1 MAGPSLAVSE
11 TKMAEQEQVIN
22 PQRLRRLLRQ
32 LIDIYSPSGKEEDVL
47 AYLHSYLQKNGLSA
61 RRQSVDDSRYNLI
74 VIPADTD
81 ARVALI
87 GHLDTVVAY
96 DLENYGYVERDN
108 QIFGLG
114 AADMKSGCAAMIEA
128 YLSLWEAGHQQPPV
142 ALVMVVGE
150 EEKGDGAER
159 LLEEYHFPWAIM
171 AEPTDLCPCLSC
183 YGYMEVQLSATGKRV
198 HASLASRDQNPIET
212 MLGLLLHISHYMVN
226 DRPEGI
232 YNIRNLLSTQA
243 GFAVPDWCE
252 AWLDVHLPPHAPLGD
267 ISLELEEIVDRVQ
280 KESPQV
286 DTNIRLATIEAGYE
300 LPERGSVVEALQA
313 TYSRNSLA
321 WEPQPFPSHS
331 DANQLWASGVKPI
344 LLGPGQL
351 EKAHAPEESISFQ
364 QVVDAA
370 GLYRDLIFSLP
381 RYV

>member
-1 MAGPSLAVSE
+1 M
-11 TKMAEQEQVIN
+11 IN

-47 AYLHSYLQKNGLSA
+47 AYLHSYLQKNGMSA
-61 RRQSVDDSRYNLI
+61 IRQSVDDSRYNLI
-74 VIPADTD
+74 VTPPDTD

-96 DLENYGYVERDN
+96 DLENYNYQEQDDLV
-108 QIFGLG
+108 FGLG

-128 YLSLWEAGHQQPPV
+128 YLSLWETGHQQLPV

-150 EEKGDGAER
+150 EEEGDGAER
-159 LLEEYHFPWAIM
+159 LMEEYHFPWAII
-171 AEPTDLCPCLSC
+171 AEPTDLYPCLSC
-183 YGYMEVQLSATGKRV
+183 YGYMEVQLSAKGKRV
-198 HASLASRDQNPIET
+198 HASLASRDQNPIEN
-212 MLGLLLHISHYMVN
+212 MLGLLLRISHYMVK

-252 AWLDVHLPPHAPLGD
+252 AWLDVHVPPHAPIGD
-267 ISLELEEIVDRVQ
+267 ISLELEEIVDRAQ
-280 KESPQV
+280 QENPEV

-313 TYSRNSLA
+313 TYSRHSLA
-321 WEPQPFPSHS
+321 WQPKPFPSHS

-351 EKAHAPEESISFQ
+351 DKAHAPEESISFQ

-370 GLYRDLIFSLP
+370 ELYRDLILSLP
-381 RYV
+381 RYA

>member
-1 MAGPSLAVSE
+1 MDGPSPAVSD
-11 TKMAEQEQVIN
+11 TKMAEQNQAIN

-61 RRQSVDDSRYNLI
+61 KRQSVDDSRYNLI

-81 ARVALI
+81 ASVALI

-96 DLENYGYVERDN
+96 DLENYGYKEQDDLVS
-108 QIFGLG
+108 GLG
-114 AADMKSGCAAMIEA
+114 TADMKSGCAAMIEA
-128 YLSLWEAGHQQPPV
+128 YVSLWEAGHQHLPV

-150 EEKGDGAER
+150 EEEGDGAKR
-159 LLEEYHFPWAIM
+159 LLEEYHFPWAII
-171 AEPTDLCPCLSC
+171 AEPTDLNPCLSC
-183 YGYMEVQLSATGKRV
+183 YGYMEVQLSVKGKRV

-252 AWLDVHLPPHAPLGD
+252 AWLDVHLPPHAPIGD

-286 DTNIRLATIEAGYE
+286 ITNIRLATIEAGYE

-313 TYSRNSLA
+313 TYSRHSLA
-321 WEPQPFPSHS
+321 WEPHPFPSHS

-351 EKAHAPEESISFQ
+351 DKAHAPEESISFQ

-370 GLYRDLIFSLP
+370 ELYRDLIISLL
-381 RYV
+381 

>member
-1 MAGPSLAVSE
+1 MDGPSPAVSE
-11 TKMAEQEQVIN
+11 AEMAEQNHVID

-47 AYLHSYLQKNGLSA
+47 AYLHGYLKKNGLSA
-61 RRQSVDDSRYNLI
+61 LRQSVDDSRYNLI
-74 VIPADTD
+74 VIPPDTA
-81 ARVALI
+81 ARVAFI

-96 DLENYGYVERDN
+96 DLENYGYEEQDDLV
-108 QIFGLG
+108 FGLG

-128 YLSLWEAGHQQPPV
+128 YLTLWEAGHQQLPV
-142 ALVMVVGE
+142 TLAMVVGE
-150 EEKGDGAER
+150 EEEGDGAAR
-159 LLEEYHFPWAIM
+159 LMEEYHFPWAII

-198 HASLASRDQNPIET
+198 HASLANRDQNPIET
-212 MLGLLLHISHYMVN
+212 MLGLLLHISHYMVS

-252 AWLDVHLPPHAPLGD
+252 AWLDVHVPPHAPIGD

-280 KESPQV
+280 KENPQV
-286 DTNIRLATIEAGYE
+286 DTSIRLATIEAGYE
-300 LPERGSVVEALQA
+300 LPERGSVVEALRA
-313 TYSRNSLA
+313 TYSHHSLA

-370 GLYRDLIFSLP
+370 KLYRGLILSLIS
-381 RYV
+381 

>member
-1 MAGPSLAVSE
+1 MDGPSPAVSE
-11 TKMAEQEQVIN
+11 AKMAEQKQAIN

-61 RRQSVDDSRYNLI
+61 KRQSVDDSRYNLI

-81 ARVALI
+81 ASVALI

-96 DLENYGYVERDN
+96 DLENYGYKEQDDLVS
-108 QIFGLG
+108 GLG
-114 AADMKSGCAAMIEA
+114 TADMKSGCAAMIEA
-128 YLSLWEAGHQQPPV
+128 YVSLWEAGHQHLPV

-150 EEKGDGAER
+150 EEEGDGAKR
-159 LLEEYHFPWAIM
+159 LLEEYHFPWAII
-171 AEPTDLCPCLSC
+171 AEPTDLNPCLSC
-183 YGYMEVQLSATGKRV
+183 YGYMEVQLSVKGKRV

-252 AWLDVHLPPHAPLGD
+252 AWLDVHLPPHAPIGD

-286 DTNIRLATIEAGYE
+286 ITNIRLATIEAGYE

-313 TYSRNSLA
+313 TYSRHSLA
-321 WEPQPFPSHS
+321 WEPHPFPSHS

-351 EKAHAPEESISFQ
+351 DKAHAPEESISFQ

-370 GLYRDLIFSLP
+370 ELYRDLIISLL
-381 RYV
+381 

>member
-1 MAGPSLAVSE
+1 MDGHSPAVSE
-11 TKMAEQEQVIN
+11 AKMAKQNQAIN

-61 RRQSVDDSRYNLI
+61 KRQSVDDSRYNLI

-81 ARVALI
+81 ASVALI

-96 DLENYGYVERDN
+96 DLENYGYKEQGDLVS
-108 QIFGLG
+108 GLG
-114 AADMKSGCAAMIEA
+114 TADMKSGCAAMIEA
-128 YLSLWEAGHQQPPV
+128 YVSLWEAGHQHPPV

-150 EEKGDGAER
+150 EEEGDGAKR
-159 LLEEYHFPWAIM
+159 LLEEYHFPWAII
-171 AEPTDLCPCLSC
+171 AEPTDLNPCLSC
-183 YGYMEVQLSATGKRV
+183 YGYMEVQLSVKGKRV

-252 AWLDVHLPPHAPLGD
+252 AWLDVHLPPHAPIGD

-313 TYSRNSLA
+313 TYSRHSLA
-321 WEPQPFPSHS
+321 WEPHPFPSHS

-351 EKAHAPEESISFQ
+351 DKAHAPEESISFQ

-370 GLYRDLIFSLP
+370 ELYRDLIISLL
-381 RYV
+381 

>member
-1 MAGPSLAVSE
+1 
-11 TKMAEQEQVIN
+11 MAEQDRVIN

-47 AYLHSYLQKNGLSA
+47 AYLHSYLKKNGLSA
-61 RRQSVDDSRYNLI
+61 LRQSVDDSRYNLI
-74 VIPADTD
+74 VVPPDTD

-96 DLENYGYVERDN
+96 DLENYGYEEQDDLVC
-108 QIFGLG
+108 GLG

-128 YLSLWEAGHQQPPV
+128 YLSLWEAGHQQLPV
-142 ALVMVVGE
+142 TLAMVVGE
-150 EEKGDGAER
+150 EEEGDGAER
-159 LLEEYHFPWAIM
+159 LMEEYHFPWAII

-183 YGYMEVQLSATGKRV
+183 YGYMEVQINTRGKRV
-198 HASLASRDQNPIET
+198 HASLASQNQNPIET

-252 AWLDVHLPPHAPLGD
+252 AWLDVHVPPLAPIGD

-280 KESPQV
+280 KENPQV
-286 DTNIRLATIEAGYE
+286 DTSIRLATIEAGYE
-300 LPERGSVVEALQA
+300 LPERGSVVEALRA
-313 TYSRNSLA
+313 TYSLNSLV

-370 GLYRDLIFSLP
+370 KLYRDLILSLIS
-381 RYV
+381 

>member
-1 MAGPSLAVSE
+1 MDGPSPAVSE
-11 TKMAEQEQVIN
+11 AKMAEQNQAIN

-61 RRQSVDDSRYNLI
+61 KRQSVDDSRYNLI

-81 ARVALI
+81 ASVALI

-96 DLENYGYVERDN
+96 DLENYGYKEQDDLVS
-108 QIFGLG
+108 GLG
-114 AADMKSGCAAMIEA
+114 TADMKSGCAAMIEA
-128 YLSLWEAGHQQPPV
+128 YVSLWEAGHQHLPV

-150 EEKGDGAER
+150 EEEGDGAKR
-159 LLEEYHFPWAIM
+159 LLEEYHFPWAII
-171 AEPTDLCPCLSC
+171 AEPTDLNPCLSC
-183 YGYMEVQLSATGKRV
+183 YGYMEVQLSVKGKRV

-226 DRPEGI
+226 DRPEVI

-252 AWLDVHLPPHAPLGD
+252 AWLDVHLPPHAPIGD

-300 LPERGSVVEALQA
+300 LPERGSVIEALQA
-313 TYSRNSLA
+313 TYSRHSLA
-321 WEPQPFPSHS
+321 WEPRPFPSHS

-351 EKAHAPEESISFQ
+351 DKAHAPEESISFQ

-370 GLYRDLIFSLP
+370 ELYRDLIISLL
-381 RYV
+381 

>member
-1 MAGPSLAVSE
+1 
-11 TKMAEQEQVIN
+11 MAEQNHVIN

-61 RRQSVDDSRYNLI
+61 IRQSVDDSRYNLI
-74 VIPADTD
+74 VIPPDTD
-81 ARVALI
+81 VSVALI

-96 DLENYGYVERDN
+96 DLENYGYKEEDN
-108 QIFGLG
+108 LVSGLG

-128 YLSLWEAGHQQPPV
+128 YLSLRETGHQQPPV

-150 EEKGDGAER
+150 EEEGDGAKR
-159 LLEEYHFPWAIM
+159 LLEEYHFPWAII
-171 AEPTDLCPCLSC
+171 AEPTDLYPCLSC
-183 YGYMEVQLSATGKRV
+183 YGYMEVQLSVKGKRV

-252 AWLDVHLPPHAPLGD
+252 AWVDVHLPPHAPIGD

-280 KESPQV
+280 KESPQI

-300 LPERGSVVEALQA
+300 LPEKGSVVEALQA
-313 TYSRNSLA
+313 TYSRRSLA
-321 WEPQPFPSHS
+321 WKPHPFPSHS
-331 DANQLWASGVKPI
+331 DANQLWASGIKPI

-370 GLYRDLIFSLP
+370 ELYRDLLISLLKT
-381 RYV
+381 